1 MEYFAREKHSFM
13 DIMKHRKLINFNA
26 LSEELTRSKTKVK
39 PVGTANKYRDSL
51 EELDLL
57 IDAWLKWNKQRLK

>member
-1 MEYFAREKHSFM
+1 
-13 DIMKHRKLINFNA
+13 MKHKKIINFYA
-26 LSEELTRSKTKVK
+26 LSEELTGSKTRVK

-57 IDAWLKWNKQRLK
+57 IDAWLKWTKQRLK